1 MYGNNSTR
9 VPQCRR
15 NLGRLPNTSHHGRH
29 VPCQID
35 QRLFGKKIFFVTFST
50 IDLVTMPFG
59 APPEPAEKDEQ
70 HGHA

>member
-1 MYGNNSTR
+1 MCGNNSMR

-15 NLGRLPNTSHHGRH
+15 DLGRLPNTSHNGRH
-29 VPCQID
+29 DPCQFD

-50 IDLVTMPFG
+50 IDLDTMPFG
-59 APPEPAEKDEQ
+59 APPELAEKDEQ